1 MDGTWSPSEI
11 KKTARIIQISSK
23 RPTENTERKWWEPPN
38 KMWKMDPDSGEYHTR
53 SKTLRHLIL
62 SVPLSLVRMMT
73 SGWPLQPSYS
83 DRPGD
88 QDGGHPSR
96 ESTMMV

>member
-38 KMWKMDPDSGEYHTR
+38 KMWKMDQASSEYHTR
-53 SKTLRHLIL
+53 SKTLPKRIYLDHRG
-62 SVPLSLVRMMT
+62 SQPT
-73 SGWPLQPSYS
+73 SI
-83 DRPGD
+83 
-88 QDGGHPSR
+88 HK
-96 ESTMMV
+96 